1 MQMDSLVSTD
11 WLAGEIGA
19 GDLRIVD
26 ASLHLDPARDA
37 RGEYEAA
44 HIPGAVYLDL
54 EHLIDPASPLPN
66 TLPAAERFAS
76 RMQSLGLGDG
86 SRIVVYDDS
95 ELHSAARAWFM
106 LKLFGAHN
114 VAVLDGGLAK
124 WRAEGRE
131 TRSGVETLRHRHF
144 TVWADEKLLRTKKQ
158 VLADVESGAEEIA
171 DARSPARFAGND
183 PEPRPGVEPGHIP
196 GSRNVPASSLFE
208 ADGTY
213 KDRAAIRAAFADA
226 GIDLARPVVTTCG
239 SGITAAVL
247 AFGLD
252 LLGKEDV
259 ALYDGSWAEWGGD
272 PETPKAKGPA

>member
-1 MQMDSLVSTD
+1 MDTLVSTD

-19 GDLRIVD
+19 SDLRIVD
-26 ASLHLDPARDA
+26 ASLHLDAGRNARA
-37 RGEYEAA
+37 EYEAA

-54 EHLIDPASPLPN
+54 ENLVDPAAPLPN
-66 TLPAAERFAS
+66 TLPSAEKFAS

-114 VAVLDGGLAK
+114 VAILDGGLAK

-131 TRSGVETLRHRHF
+131 IRSGVETLRHRHF
-144 TVWADEKLLRTKKQ
+144 TVWDDEKLLRTKQ
-158 VLADVESGAEEIA
+158 QMLANVESAREQVA
-171 DARSPARFAGND
+171 DARGQARFAGTD

-196 GSRNVPASSLFE
+196 GSRNVPAGSLFA

-213 KDRAAIRAAFADA
+213 KDKAAIRALFAEA
-226 GIDLARPVVTTCG
+226 GIDLDKPVVTTCG
-239 SGITAAVL
+239 SGGDAAVL

-259 ALYDGSWAEWGGD
+259 ALYDGSWAEWGSD
-272 PETPKAKGPA
+272 PATPKAVGVEA

>member
-1 MQMDSLVSTD
+1 MDTLVSTD

-19 GDLRIVD
+19 SDLRIVD
-26 ASLHLDPARDA
+26 ASLHLDATRDA
-37 RGEYEAA
+37 RAEYQAA

-54 EHLIDPASPLPN
+54 ENLVDPAAALPN
-66 TLPAAERFAS
+66 TLPSAERFAS

-114 VAVLDGGLAK
+114 VAILDGGLAK

-144 TVWADEKLLRTKKQ
+144 TVWADEKLLRTKQQMLANVEKGTEQ
-158 VLADVESGAEEIA
+158 VA
-171 DARSPARFAGND
+171 DARGPARFGGSD

-196 GSRNVPASSLFE
+196 GSRNVPAGALFA

-213 KDRAAIRAAFADA
+213 KEKAAIRKVFAEA
-226 GIDLARPVVTTCG
+226 GIDLAEPVVTTCG
-239 SGITAAVL
+239 SGITAAIL

-259 ALYDGSWAEWGGD
+259 ALYDGSWAEWGSD
-272 PETPKAKGPA
+272 PETPKAKGPT

>member
-1 MQMDSLVSTD
+1 MDTLVSTD

-19 GDLRIVD
+19 SDLRIVD
-26 ASLHLDPARDA
+26 ASLHLDAGRNARA
-37 RGEYEAA
+37 EYEAA

-54 EHLIDPASPLPN
+54 ENLVDPAAPLPN
-66 TLPAAERFAS
+66 TLPSAEKFAS

-114 VAVLDGGLAK
+114 VAILDGGLAK

-131 TRSGVETLRHRHF
+131 IRSGVETLRHRHF
-144 TVWADEKLLRTKKQ
+144 TVWDDEKLLRTKQ
-158 VLADVESGAEEIA
+158 QMLANVESAREQVA
-171 DARSPARFAGND
+171 DARGQARFAGTD

-196 GSRNVPASSLFE
+196 GSRNVPAGSLFA

-213 KDRAAIRAAFADA
+213 KDKAAIRALFAEA
-226 GIDLARPVVTTCG
+226 GIDLDKPVVTTCG

-259 ALYDGSWAEWGGD
+259 ALYDGSWAEWGSD
-272 PETPKAKGPA
+272 PATPKAVGVEA